1 MDEIPDEADGM
12 IVRRG
17 AIDSAS
23 RTPFSSG
30 IRPVAPVRREEP
42 VRRAEPARREN
53 LYKQEE
59 PAYQEDN
66 DREKAPA
73 KSSVMDDLV
82 QMATSDDSVLNEELF
97 SETFR
102 SVMLYIFRGCG
113 CS

>member
-1 MDEIPDEADGM
+1 MSRAPQSDSLAEDKAPVTVSDPADGWMDEIPDEADGM

-17 AIDSAS
+17 AIDSAA

-66 DREKAPA
+66 DR
-73 KSSVMDDLV
+73 
-82 QMATSDDSVLNEELF
+82 
-97 SETFR
+97 
-102 SVMLYIFRGCG
+102 
-113 CS
+113 